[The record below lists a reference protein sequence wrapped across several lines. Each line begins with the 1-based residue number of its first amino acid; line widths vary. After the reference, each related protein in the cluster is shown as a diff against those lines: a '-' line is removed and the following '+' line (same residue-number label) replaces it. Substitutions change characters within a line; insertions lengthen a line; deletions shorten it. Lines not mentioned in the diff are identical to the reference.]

1 MLTLYFV
8 PIYMYVYLRKAL
20 CLKKKKKE
28 TAFYMIPA
36 TCC

>member
-20 CLKKKKKE
+20 CLKRKKKK
-28 TAFYMIPA
+28 AFYMIPA